1 MSTHMNVN
9 TLNMNKIIKDK
20 IYITLD
26 NLYDELDTSYNTKKM
41 LECEKDFGEMV
52 VNETR
57 IKLIKDFIKVFK
69 LLRKKET
76 VLVLITLH
84 EIQKRIKLHLYQL
97 RRMKMKKEIC
107 EDNRLYFTVLLRVAY
122 SLRQL

>member
-69 LLRKKET
+69 LLRKKAND
-76 VLVLITLH
+76 LVLITLH

>member
-1 MSTHMNVN
+1 MN
-9 TLNMNKIIKDK
+9 LNLNKIIKDK
-20 IYITLD
+20 IYVTLD
-26 NLYDELDTSYNTKKM
+26 HLYDELDKSYAIKKM
-41 LECEKDFGEMV
+41 LECENDFGEMIT
-52 VNETR
+52 NETR
-57 IKLIKDFIKVFK
+57 IKLIKSFIKVFK
-69 LLRKKET
+69 LLRKKDNHT

-122 SLRQL
+122 SLRQKNEIH

>member
-1 MSTHMNVN
+1 MSTHMNIN
-9 TLNMNKIIKDK
+9 TLNVNKIIKDK

-107 EDNRLYFTVLLRVAY
+107 EDNKMYFTVLLRVAY

>member
-1 MSTHMNVN
+1 MNVN
-9 TLNMNKIIKDK
+9 INTLNVNKIIKDK

-41 LECEKDFGEMV
+41 LECEKDFGEMIT
-52 VNETR
+52 NETR

-69 LLRKKET
+69 LLRKKAND
-76 VLVLITLH
+76 LVLITLH

-107 EDNRLYFTVLLRVAY
+107 EDNKMYFTVLLRVAY

>member
-1 MSTHMNVN
+1 MNIN
-9 TLNMNKIIKDK
+9 TLNVNKIIKDK

>member
-1 MSTHMNVN
+1 MN
-9 TLNMNKIIKDK
+9 TLNVNKIIKDK

-26 NLYDELDTSYNTKKM
+26 NLYDELDTSYNTKALLNCKDCA
-41 LECEKDFGEMV
+41 ECEKDFGEMIT
-52 VNETR
+52 NETR

-69 LLRKKET
+69 LLRKKAND
-76 VLVLITLH
+76 LVLITLH

>member
-1 MSTHMNVN
+1 MNSFNV
-9 TLNMNKIIKDK
+9 NKIIKDK

-26 NLYDELDTSYNTKKM
+26 HLYDELDKSYAIKAL
-41 LECEKDFGEMV
+41 LECENDFGEMIT
-52 VNETR
+52 NETR
-57 IKLIKDFIKVFK
+57 IKLIKSFIKVFK

-84 EIQKRIKLHLYQL
+84 EIQKRLKLHLYQL

-107 EDNRLYFTVLLRVAY
+107 EDNRMYFTVLLRVAY
-122 SLRQL
+122 SLRQKNEIH

>member
-1 MSTHMNVN
+1 MN
-9 TLNMNKIIKDK
+9 LNINKIIKDK

-26 NLYDELDTSYNTKKM
+26 HLYDELDKSYAIKAL
-41 LECEKDFGEMV
+41 LECENDFGEMIT
-52 VNETR
+52 NETR

-69 LLRKKET
+69 LLRKKAND
-76 VLVLITLH
+76 LVLITLH

>member
-1 MSTHMNVN
+1 MN
-9 TLNMNKIIKDK
+9 LNINKIIKDK

-26 NLYDELDTSYNTKKM
+26 NLYDELDTSYNTKAL
-41 LECEKDFGEMV
+41 LECEKDFGEMIT
-52 VNETR
+52 NETR

-69 LLRKKET
+69 LLRKKAND
-76 VLVLITLH
+76 LVLITLH

>member
-1 MSTHMNVN
+1 MNV
-9 TLNMNKIIKDK
+9 NMNKIIKDK

-41 LECEKDFGEMV
+41 LHHECEKDFGEMV

-69 LLRKKET
+69 LLRKKAND
-76 VLVLITLH
+76 LVLITLH

>member
-1 MSTHMNVN
+1 MMN
-9 TLNMNKIIKDK
+9 LNKIIKDK

-26 NLYDELDTSYNTKKM
+26 HLYDELDKSYAIKAL
-41 LECEKDFGEMV
+41 LECENDFGEMIT
-52 VNETR
+52 NETR
-57 IKLIKDFIKVFK
+57 IKLIKSFIKVFK

-84 EIQKRIKLHLYQL
+84 EIQKRLKLHLYQL
-97 RRMKMKKEIC
+97 IKMKMKKEIC

-122 SLRQL
+122 SLRQKNEIH